1 MYIFGIK
8 EKEIHK
14 GYLTTSACAECS
26 KTEENEITISCRAFV
41 LGPIFWP
48 WVWFAWGRK
57 AFVTCNNCKKYST
70 LSELKGKL
78 KEKAEDEFLE
88 NKIPK
93 TYFIIPA
100 FIILKIV
107 FSVAV

>member
-1 MYIFGIK
+1 MYVFGIK

-26 KTEENEITISCRAFV
+26 KTEENEITILCKAFV

-48 WVWFAWGRK
+48 IVWFAWGRK
-57 AFVTCNNCKKYST
+57 AYVSCNNCKKFSL
-70 LSELKGKL
+70 LSDLKGKL
-78 KEKAEDEFLE
+78 KEKADEEFEE

-100 FIILKIV
+100 LITLKVIL
-107 FSVAV
+107 SVV